1 MTNKGKSRGE
11 RQSADQGKRQ
21 KAKGKNSHISL
32 KCLALI
38 FAFSLFPFAAT
49 AQDDPPETA
58 PPPIKIVSKDERSR
72 LDVKN
77 DIKDRTKLAVE
88 MMQVRI
94 AAAQKMVE
102 MRNFEGM
109 YIELGHFHGLM
120 DDTLEFLNKRDNGS
134 GKVLDNFKRLEL
146 ALRALAPKIEVMRRE
161 LPIKYDPYVRKLMG
175 YLRQARAKATD
186 SLFDDTVVPVRKPNI
201 N

>member
-1 MTNKGKSRGE
+1 MSTKGKK
-11 RQSADQGKRQ
+11 QKADQGKRQ
-21 KAKGKNSHISL
+21 KAKGKNSRGVL
-32 KCLALI
+32 KCLALA
-38 FAFSLFPFAAT
+38 FAFSLFPFAFAAS

-58 PPPIKIVSKDERSR
+58 PPPIKIVSKDERAR
-72 LDVKN
+72 LDAKT

-88 MMQVRI
+88 MMQARV
-94 AAAQKMVE
+94 ATAQKMAE

-109 YIELGHFHGLM
+109 YIELGYFHGLM
-120 DDTLEFLNKRDNGS
+120 DDTLEFLNRRDNGS

-161 LPIKYDPYVRKLMG
+161 LPIKYDPYVRRLMG

-186 SLFDDTVVPVRKPNI
+186 SLFDDTVVPVKKPNI